1 MGALRAS
8 PSQAQ
13 APCCLCVQCT
23 DNWGFPQFSLCRGSP
38 PSPRASEMGSHVWVL
53 FGEEQKV
60 TKLAPM
66 AIRGKKTDQPK
77 CPLSSSPS
85 VALPRGPWI
94 VCMTEGSRPGGGAPG
109 AAQRKHTR
117 PGFASLLLT
126 GSSVSF
132 LDASLTVLIQV
143 LLITKV
149 MLVFRR
155 SQHYR
160 IWTPPAPCTST
171 QLERARAG
179 NQAKEAFWD
188 QEPELQLCG
197 RKQPSPGLS
206 FPIRS
211 KMGTAPP
218 RAIQR

>member
-1 MGALRAS
+1 MS
-8 PSQAQ
+8 PFI
-13 APCCLCVQCT
+13 L
-23 DNWGFPQFSLCRGSP
+23 SLCCSAQRAMDRLYDRGVP
-38 PSPRASEMGSHVWVL
+38 ARWRSPRGCA
-53 FGEEQKV
+53 EEAH
-60 TKLAPM
+60 T
-66 AIRGKKTDQPK
+66 
-77 CPLSSSPS
+77 
-85 VALPRGPWI
+85 
-94 VCMTEGSRPGGGAPG
+94 SR
-109 AAQRKHTR
+109 
-117 PGFASLLLT
+117 FASLLLT

-171 QLERARAG
+171 QLEGARAG

-197 RKQPSPGLS
+197 QKQPSPGLS